1 MLDKAD
7 FTHRAMALQGAMY
20 RVACGMLHCD
30 ADRQDAMQ
38 QALQK
43 AWEKRGG
50 LRTPAFFD
58 SWLIRILIN
67 ECKAIY
73 RRQARAVPVQSL
85 PEEAIS
91 PPDLSVHDAVERL
104 PENQRICVMLHY
116 LEGLPTQD
124 IARLLRIPPSTVRS
138 RLARGRDT
146 LRLELSQEEHDETC

>member
-1 MLDKAD
+1 MDKAE

-20 RVACGMLHCD
+20 RVTCGMLRCD

-73 RRQARAVPVQSL
+73 RRQKRVVPVETL
-85 PEEAIS
+85 PETATA
-91 PPDLSVHDAVERL
+91 PPDIAVRDAVERL

-116 LEGLPTQD
+116 LEGLPTRN
-124 IARLLRIPPSTVRS
+124 IAKLLRIPPSTVRN
-138 RLARGRDT
+138 RLARGRNA
-146 LRLELSQEEHDETC
+146 LRLELSQEEHDEAR